1 MKVIS
6 IVNLKGGV
14 GKTATAINMASILA
28 TEHGK
33 RVLLIDADPQA
44 NATRFFGGENA
55 PVTLYDVFTRPSSWD
70 ECCWMTQV
78 DGVDIIPASM
88 DLLQL
93 DVAAATADAK
103 LIQNFAEFVGVAEF
117 AGVMRDEPDYDYVII
132 DCPPGFTAV
141 SIAGISVSDD
151 IIIPAKVDAFA
162 ISGIDELT
170 AQIRAVQTVR
180 SGIRIAGVLV
190 TMWHNAPVVTQGE
203 QYLRAM
209 DVPVFETTIRRTDK
223 MDEATFARQPISDYS
238 RWCAAARDYRDF
250 VDEYVSKE
258 AADDGQL

>member
-44 NATRFFGGENA
+44 NATRFFGGDNA
-55 PVTLYDVFTRPSSWD
+55 PVKLYDVFTHPD
-70 ECCWMTQV
+70 EWCSYCWMTQV

-103 LIQNFAEFVGVAEF
+103 LIQNFAEFVGD
-117 AGVMRDEPDYDYVII
+117 MRGESDYDYVII

-170 AQIRAVQTVR
+170 AR
-180 SGIRIAGVLV
+180 S
-190 TMWHNAPVVTQGE
+190 APC
-203 QYLRAM
+203 
-209 DVPVFETTIRRTDK
+209 RR
-223 MDEATFARQPISDYS
+223 
-238 RWCAAARDYRDF
+238 CAAA
-250 VDEYVSKE
+250 SGSP
-258 AADDGQL
+258 ACW

>member
-14 GKTATAINMASILA
+14 GKTATAINMAAILA
-28 TEHGK
+28 TEHSK

-55 PVTLYDVFTRPSSWD
+55 PAKLYDVFTHPDTWGSY
-70 ECCWMTQV
+70 CWMTQV

-103 LIQNFAEFVGVAEF
+103 LIQNFADFVGD
-117 AGVMRDEPDYDYVII
+117 MRDEPSYDYVII

-250 VDEYVSKE
+250 VDEYLGKE
-258 AADDGQL
+258 AADDEQL

>member
-33 RVLLIDADPQA
+33 SVLLIDADPQA
-44 NATRFFGGENA
+44 NATRFFGGDHA

-78 DGVDIIPASM
+78 DGVDIIPA
-88 DLLQL
+88 
-93 DVAAATADAK
+93 
-103 LIQNFAEFVGVAEF
+103 
-117 AGVMRDEPDYDYVII
+117 
-132 DCPPGFTAV
+132 
-141 SIAGISVSDD
+141 
-151 IIIPAKVDAFA
+151 KVDAFA

-180 SGIRIAGVLV
+180 SSIRIAGVLV

-223 MDEATFARQPISDYS
+223 MDEATFARQPISTYS

-250 VDEYVSKE
+250 VDEYLGKE
-258 AADDGQL
+258 AADDEQL

>member
-28 TEHGK
+28 TEHSK

-44 NATRFFGGENA
+44 NATRFFGGDNA
-55 PVTLYDVFTRPSSWD
+55 PVKLYDVFTSPESW
-70 ECCWMTQV
+70 EEYCWMTQV

-93 DVAAATADAK
+93 DVAAATADK
-103 LIQNFAEFVGVAEF
+103 TLISDFGEFVET
-117 AGVMRDEPDYDYVII
+117 MRDESDYDYVII

-180 SGIRIAGVLV
+180 SSIRIAGVLV

-250 VDEYVSKE
+250 VDEYLGKE
-258 AADDGQL
+258 AADDEQL